1 MVVLMLMLMSIHLH
15 YHHHLGDL
23 SVSDAEHT
31 PLVDFKQMVVD
42 EKPVPVDNSIMAKIL
57 IIVLWPT
64 YLDASQGECSMFILV
79 VDQKPV
85 PIMPKNSPNIFL
97 NCNVNIGILNLITA
111 LDAYYLLVLKTFFK
125 IQFDQSWKWINWR
138 QNS

>member
-1 MVVLMLMLMSIHLH
+1 MVVLMLMLMAIHLR

-42 EKPVPVDNSIMAKIL
+42 QKPVPVDNSIMAKIL

-85 PIMPKNSPNIFL
+85 PIMPKTYF
-97 NCNVNIGILNLITA
+97 
-111 LDAYYLLVLKTFFK
+111 
-125 IQFDQSWKWINWR
+125 
-138 QNS
+138 